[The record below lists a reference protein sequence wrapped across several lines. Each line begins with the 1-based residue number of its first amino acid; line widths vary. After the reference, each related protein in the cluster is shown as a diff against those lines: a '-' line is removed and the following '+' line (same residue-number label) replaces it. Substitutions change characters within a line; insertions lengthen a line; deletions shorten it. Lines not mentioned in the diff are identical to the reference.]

1 MRRCYRGVMLVLGG
15 ILFTGSTLLNSCSL
29 TTLDVYAADAAHSEN
44 AELVDSQ
51 LQAMGIR
58 TEDENVETEV
68 PQDKFISLENNDY
81 NVLLKIVEAE
91 AGSEDL
97 AGKMLVANVVLNR
110 VNSPSFP
117 DSVTDVVYQTH
128 KGRAQFS
135 PTENGTIDTVTV
147 SQETIYAV
155 NRVMNGDDNSMGALY
170 FRSVHSRGTWHD
182 RALQRVLEHGNH
194 IFYIGYRQKSV

>member
-58 TEDENVETEV
+58 TEEENVETEV

-170 FRSVHSRGTWHD
+170 FRSVHSSGTWHD

-194 IFYIGYRQKSV
+194 IFYIG

>member
-1 MRRCYRGVMLVLGG
+1 
-15 ILFTGSTLLNSCSL
+15 
-29 TTLDVYAADAAHSEN
+29 
-44 AELVDSQ
+44 
-51 LQAMGIR
+51 MGIR
-58 TEDENVETEV
+58 TEDENVETEL
-68 PQDKFISLENNDY
+68 PEDKFISLENNDY
-81 NVLLKIVEAE
+81 DVLLKIVEAE

-147 SQETIYAV
+147 SMETIYAV
-155 NRVMNGDDNSMGALY
+155 NRVMNGEDNSMGALY
-170 FRSVHSRGTWHD
+170 FRSVHSSGTWHD

-194 IFYIGYRQKSV
+194 IFYIG

>member
-29 TTLDVYAADAAHSEN
+29 TTLDVYATDAAHSEN

-194 IFYIGYRQKSV
+194 IFYIG

>member
-170 FRSVHSRGTWHD
+170 FRSVHSSGTWHD

-194 IFYIGYRQKSV
+194 IFYIG

>member
-15 ILFTGSTLLNSCSL
+15 ILFTGCTLLNSCSL

-170 FRSVHSRGTWHD
+170 FRSVHSSGTWHD

-194 IFYIGYRQKSV
+194 IFYIG

>member
-147 SQETIYAV
+147 SQETIFAV
-155 NRVMNGDDNSMGALY
+155 KGVMIGDDNSMGALY
-170 FRSVHSRGTWHD
+170 FRSVHSSGTWHD

-194 IFYIGYRQKSV
+194 IFYIG

>member
-97 AGKMLVANVVLNR
+97 TGKMLVANVVLNR

-170 FRSVHSRGTWHD
+170 FRSVHSSGTWHD

-194 IFYIGYRQKSV
+194 IFYIG

>member
-44 AELVDSQ
+44 AELLDSQ

-170 FRSVHSRGTWHD
+170 FRSVHSSGTWHD

-194 IFYIGYRQKSV
+194 IFYIG

>member
-1 MRRCYRGVMLVLGG
+1 MRRCYRGAMLVLGG
-15 ILFTGSTLLNSCSL
+15 ILFTGSTLFNSCSL
-29 TTLDVYAADAAHSEN
+29 TTLNVYAADAALSEN
-44 AELVDSQ
+44 GNLLDSQ
-51 LQAMGIR
+51 LQTMGIR
-58 TEDENVETEV
+58 TEDENVETEL
-68 PQDKFISLENNDY
+68 PKDKFISLENNDY
-81 NVLLKIVEAE
+81 DVLLKIVEAE

-97 AGKMLVANVVLNR
+97 SGKMLVANVVLNR

-147 SQETIYAV
+147 SMETIYAV
-155 NRVMNGDDNSMGALY
+155 NRVMNGEDNSMGALY
-170 FRSVHSRGTWHD
+170 FRSVHSSGTWHD

-194 IFYIGYRQKSV
+194 IFYIG

>member
-194 IFYIGYRQKSV
+194 IFYIG

>member
-170 FRSVHSRGTWHD
+170 FRSVHSSRTWHD

-194 IFYIGYRQKSV
+194 IFYIG

>member
-1 MRRCYRGVMLVLGG
+1 MRRCYRGVMLALGG
-15 ILFTGSTLLNSCSL
+15 ILFTGSTLFHSCSL
-29 TTLDVYAADAAHSEN
+29 TTLNVYAADAALSEN
-44 AELVDSQ
+44 VILTDPQ
-51 LQAMGIR
+51 LQEMGIR
-58 TEDENVETEV
+58 TEDENVETEL
-68 PQDKFISLENNDY
+68 PEDKFISLENNDY
-81 NVLLKIVEAE
+81 DVLLKIVEAE

-147 SQETIYAV
+147 SMETIYAV
-155 NRVMNGDDNSMGALY
+155 NRVMNGEDNSMGALY
-170 FRSVHSRGTWHD
+170 FRSVHSSGTWHD

-194 IFYIGYRQKSV
+194 IFYIG

>member
-44 AELVDSQ
+44 TELVDSQ

-170 FRSVHSRGTWHD
+170 FRSVHSSGTWHD

-194 IFYIGYRQKSV
+194 IFYIG

>member
-15 ILFTGSTLLNSCSL
+15 ILFTGCTLLNSCSL

-155 NRVMNGDDNSMGALY
+155 HRVMNGDDNSMGALY
-170 FRSVHSRGTWHD
+170 FRSVHSSGTWHD

-194 IFYIGYRQKSV
+194 IFYIG

>member
-147 SQETIYAV
+147 SMETIYAV
-155 NRVMNGDDNSMGALY
+155 NRVMNGEDNSMGALY
-170 FRSVHSRGTWHD
+170 FRSVHSSGTWHD

-194 IFYIGYRQKSV
+194 IFYIG

>member
-117 DSVTDVVYQTH
+117 DSVTVVVYQTH
-128 KGRAQFS
+128 KGRALFS

-194 IFYIGYRQKSV
+194 IFYIG